1 MSLSVVTSSTED
13 KGAYIGTSVEFEVT
27 SFGASRSQTAFD
39 HWVTTRPRWLGPVE
53 QEDHGGPR

>member
-13 KGAYIGTSVEFEVT
+13 EGTYISASVEFKVT
-27 SFGASRSQTAFD
+27 CIGASRPQTALD
-39 HWVTTRPRWLGPVE
+39 HWATTRPRWFGPVE